1 MRSNSIQLKKITYL
15 FIAVLPITIG
25 VGILKF
31 FFHYFDWEPIGTGLF
46 PFLSSAFAGTFFI
59 LGFMLAGVLSDFKES
74 EKFPSDI
81 LGCLYVIQQEAE
93 ILLKKGLTQ
102 AADMQSKLC
111 MFIDVFKHDFL
122 VAKNDRIFDLLDS
135 FSDDFL
141 LLDEKGVP
149 PPLMARLRNEQAN
162 LNKIMVRIKI
172 IRTTT
177 FAPGVYA
184 VIEAMIL
191 FLTIAL
197 LLLKFEFFGIL
208 EMSFVCLFFFLLF
221 SVFTLL
227 KDLDDPF
234 EYQEGKTRIN
244 EISFDVLFSFGEE
257 LRKKIAHRSH

>member
-1 MRSNSIQLKKITYL
+1 MRTNSVQFKKVAYL
-15 FIAVLPITIG
+15 FITVLPLTIG
-25 VGILKF
+25 VGLLKF
-31 FFHYFDWEPIGTGLF
+31 VFHHFNWEPIGSSLF

-81 LGCLYVIQQEAE
+81 LSYLYVIQQEAE
-93 ILLKKGLTQ
+93 ILIKKGLSQ
-102 AADMQSKLC
+102 AKDVHLKIST
-111 MFIDVFKHDFL
+111 FVDVFRHDFL
-122 VAKNDRIFDLLDS
+122 IKKNDRIFDLLDS

-141 LLDEKGVP
+141 SLDEKGVP
-149 PPLMARLRNEQAN
+149 PPFMARLRNEQAN
-162 LNKIMVRIKI
+162 LKKILMRIKI
-172 IRTTT
+172 IRDTS

-191 FLTIAL
+191 FLTVSL
-197 LLLKFEFFGIL
+197 LLLKFESFGIL

-234 EYQEGKTRIN
+234 EYEEGKVRIN
-244 EISFDVLFSFGEE
+244 EIDFNVLFVFGEQNR
-257 LRKKIAHRSH
+257 RKIENGR